1 MSDNDTCVVESKEPP
16 KELSFSVFYLAK
28 KTDYQSEEVLG
39 LANGPFI
46 SQEEAISF
54 GRKKY
59 GWGLSDYCVVVSEQK
74 FQIAKMR
81 IGN

>member
-1 MSDNDTCVVESKEPP
+1 MSDNDNCVVESKELP

-28 KTDYQSEEVLG
+28 KTDYQSEEVIG
-39 LANGPFI
+39 LANGPFT

-59 GWGLSDYCVVVSEQK
+59 GWGLSDYCVLVSEQK
-74 FQIAKMR
+74 FQVSKMH